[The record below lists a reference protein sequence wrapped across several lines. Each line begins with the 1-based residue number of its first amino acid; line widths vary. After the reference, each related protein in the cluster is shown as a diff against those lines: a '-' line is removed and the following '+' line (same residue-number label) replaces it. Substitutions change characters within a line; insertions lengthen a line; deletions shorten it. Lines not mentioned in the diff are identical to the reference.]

1 MDLRGNNYIIEMKGN
16 NKGRNKPFMT
26 RRERFELKQLEKK
39 RAAYEKQ
46 FQQELREVISME
58 TSRSRRNAWKVAS
71 YMANKERQ

>member
-1 MDLRGNNYIIEMKGN
+1 MKKNKGN
-16 NKGRNKPFMT
+16 KMNKPFMT

-46 FQQELREVISME
+46 FQQELEEVISME

>member
-1 MDLRGNNYIIEMKGN
+1 
-16 NKGRNKPFMT
+16 MT